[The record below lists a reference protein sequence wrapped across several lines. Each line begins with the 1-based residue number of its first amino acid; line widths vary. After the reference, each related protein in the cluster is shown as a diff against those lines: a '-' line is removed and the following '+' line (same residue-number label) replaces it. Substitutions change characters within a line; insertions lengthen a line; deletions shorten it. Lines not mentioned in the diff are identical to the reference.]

1 MSTAFGMLFSSVT
14 KRWHRRI
21 EISSVCNRCRSSSTG
36 SWPRPFAFYNVHP
49 YPNAQQYRPASQIFR
64 IASTALPLLTSNLP
78 LLRPPIPFTAIE
90 MTLSMHNI
98 FKCQNKGLRLEERE
112 FDEQYEELI
121 CLLRSYCEDAFCD
134 MLSDWSINMEMG
146 EWNREMLEQEGISKP
161 TASKD
166 TFV

>member
-1 MSTAFGMLFSSVT
+1 MFIHTQTHSNIDLLP
-14 KRWHRRI
+14 
-21 EISSVCNRCRSSSTG
+21 RSFALHQLHSPG
-36 SWPRPFAFYNVHP
+36 WP
-49 YPNAQQYRPASQIFR
+49 
-64 IASTALPLLTSNLP
+64 SNLP

-98 FKCQNKGLRLEERE
+98 FKCQNKRLRLEERE

-146 EWNREMLEQEGISKP
+146 EWNREMLEQDSISKP
-161 TASKD
+161 
-166 TFV
+166 